1 MTNVLNAIIANKPIR
16 PTVQDKSPSF
26 TFDSEGRIKPLKD
39 KGKLLPSKIFG
50 SPVEYAKD
58 LKQDVLN
65 IGKAAKGKANDHEL
79 GRINDLAMKFGSL
92 CLATYLFIKNPL
104 KLSKAMEFVGFGSF
118 FASMALWPKLA
129 IQAPLKVRTGV
140 DIHQKY
146 IDSQGRKKMLHQD
159 PQYDLTDLYSREDL
173 DKMGKKLNVSENLP
187 DRDDFIKQRAK
198 KTAIQGNTLWMATA
212 GFATPLMSALICNR
226 LEKPIAKAIE
236 KYDLISS
243 SVGME
248 KGAANGP
255 ISKLKQHL
263 AQISLNKFLQQNA
276 DRVMDDKL
284 VSELAVKLGGKAN
297 SATLQDAIKEELK
310 SLKTNVKLDES
321 FIRAAVGDK
330 VPQDIFNTLSEKQR
344 TLLNKSIAEGSV
356 RGISDIIASAV
367 PGTKHEQMQLK
378 KTIASLIEKAKTSQE
393 LPKLSVISDKVQS
406 MYSSLSSFASE
417 KAMLDKF
424 ITARV
429 GDKSGTYIANQW
441 GRVGDKLIKSLKLN
455 TAELKALS
463 QGNMDVLM
471 DKLSQLAAN
480 EMEYDKTINDLMR
493 LIGDYESKTGT
504 PVVSR
509 IKQKAQD
516 ICSRASG
523 DLQTKGF
530 SKVADKITSSSQ
542 KGTLETVIN
551 VNTAERISGAQSSF
565 YRLIQAIDIIKKSK
579 DGKLN
584 QQLSRILKEEG
595 QKFDIATL
603 EKLSKAC
610 QKVVL
615 TATTTDYVEK
625 LKSAGFE
632 LSEVEYKAVM
642 KALFDNKIDT
652 ANTLEQSLSKSV
664 GTERAQEILQG
675 FRNYKDEFMN
685 KVANWQN
692 GMTKD
697 LSRRTVTGITNS
709 ANAVERN
716 NIAGKPIKNL
726 IQDVAK
732 QTYNSQK
739 WLKIFGTTFA
749 ALTVITLALGLT
761 FGRKSKMEKQ
771 IEEESKVK

>member
-356 RGISDIIASAV
+356 RGISDILASAV

-455 TAELKALS
+455 
-463 QGNMDVLM
+463 
-471 DKLSQLAAN
+471 
-480 EMEYDKTINDLMR
+480 
-493 LIGDYESKTGT
+493 
-504 PVVSR
+504 
-509 IKQKAQD
+509 
-516 ICSRASG
+516 
-523 DLQTKGF
+523 
-530 SKVADKITSSSQ
+530 
-542 KGTLETVIN
+542 
-551 VNTAERISGAQSSF
+551 
-565 YRLIQAIDIIKKSK
+565 
-579 DGKLN
+579 
-584 QQLSRILKEEG
+584 
-595 QKFDIATL
+595 
-603 EKLSKAC
+603 
-610 QKVVL
+610 
-615 TATTTDYVEK
+615 
-625 LKSAGFE
+625 
-632 LSEVEYKAVM
+632 
-642 KALFDNKIDT
+642 
-652 ANTLEQSLSKSV
+652 
-664 GTERAQEILQG
+664 
-675 FRNYKDEFMN
+675 KDE
-685 KVANWQN
+685 
-692 GMTKD
+692 
-697 LSRRTVTGITNS
+697 
-709 ANAVERN
+709 
-716 NIAGKPIKNL
+716 
-726 IQDVAK
+726 
-732 QTYNSQK
+732 
-739 WLKIFGTTFA
+739 
-749 ALTVITLALGLT
+749 
-761 FGRKSKMEKQ
+761 
-771 IEEESKVK
+771 

>member
-16 PTVQDKSPSF
+16 QVVQDKSPSF
-26 TFDSEGRIKPLKD
+26 TFDSEGKIKPLKD
-39 KGKLLPSKIFG
+39 KGRLLPSKIFG

-58 LKQDVLN
+58 LKQDILN

-129 IQAPLKVRTGV
+129 IQAPLRARTGV

-173 DKMGKKLNVSENLP
+173 DKMGKKLNVSESLP

-212 GFATPLMSALICNR
+212 GVATPVMSALICNR

-236 KYDLISS
+236 TYDLISS
-243 SVGME
+243 SIGME
-248 KGAANGP
+248 KGATNGP
-255 ISKLKQHL
+255 IAKLKQYFNQR
-263 AQISLNKFLQQNA
+263 ALNKFLQHNA

-284 VSELAVKLGGKAN
+284 ISELADKLGKGAN
-297 SATLQDAIKEELK
+297 SATLQDVIKEELRRLG
-310 SLKTNVKLDES
+310 SSIKLDES
-321 FIRAAVGDK
+321 FIREAVGNKLPQNIFETLTDK
-330 VPQDIFNTLSEKQR
+330 QKTILEKAIE
-344 TLLNKSIAEGSV
+344 SGSV
-356 RGISDIIASAV
+356 KGISDVLASAV
-367 PGTKHEQMQLK
+367 PGTKHEQMQLR
-378 KTIASLIEKAKTSQE
+378 KTIANLIENAKRTKE
-393 LPKLSVISDKVQS
+393 LPKLSFISDKIQS
-406 MYSSLSSFASE
+406 IYSSLSAFASE
-417 KAMLDKF
+417 KSILDKF

-441 GRVGDKLIKSLKLN
+441 GRVGDKLIKSLKLS
-455 TAELKALS
+455 TSELKALS
-463 QGNMDVLM
+463 QGNIDILT

-480 EMEYDKTINDLMR
+480 DLEYDKVVNDLMR
-493 LIGDYESKTGT
+493 LIGDYESKTNST
-504 PVVSR
+504 VVSR

-516 ICSRASG
+516 ICNRASG
-523 DLQTKGF
+523 DLQSKGF
-530 SKVADKITSSSQ
+530 TVISDKIASSSQ
-542 KGTLETVIN
+542 KSTIENIINTSTV
-551 VNTAERISGAQSSF
+551 ERISGAQSSF
-565 YRLIQAIDIIKKSK
+565 YRLLQSIDLIKKSK
-579 DGKLN
+579 DGILEQQISKILN
-584 QQLSRILKEEG
+584 EQG
-595 QKFDIATL
+595 QKVDRATL
-603 EKLSKAC
+603 DKLI
-610 QKVVL
+610 KVCNKVIL

-625 LKSAGFE
+625 LKSSGFQ
-632 LSEVEYKAVM
+632 LSEIEYKTVM
-642 KALFDNKIDT
+642 KALFDNSTDVS
-652 ANTLEQSLSKSV
+652 NTLEQSLSKSM
-664 GTERAQEILQG
+664 GIERAQEILQG

-685 KVANWQN
+685 KIANWQN
-692 GMTKD
+692 GMTQD

-716 NIAGKPIKNL
+716 NIVGKPIKNL

-749 ALTVITLALGLT
+749 ALTVITLAIGLT

-771 IEEESKVK
+771 LEEERKAK